1 MYETL
6 KCVSTYHFLSKL
18 TKIGGIFRHHIGDY
32 EDYTLLRYNVIPS
45 RTKMLPFLRNLL
57 PPPSCR
63 RILNAGIFTKKI
75 MLKMEENSATAFVV
89 REKSPTL
96 KMQAQ

>member
-1 MYETL
+1 
-6 KCVSTYHFLSKL
+6 
-18 TKIGGIFRHHIGDY
+18 
-32 EDYTLLRYNVIPS
+32 
-45 RTKMLPFLRNLL
+45 MLPFLRNLL

-75 MLKMEENSATAFVV
+75 TLKMEENSAAAVVV